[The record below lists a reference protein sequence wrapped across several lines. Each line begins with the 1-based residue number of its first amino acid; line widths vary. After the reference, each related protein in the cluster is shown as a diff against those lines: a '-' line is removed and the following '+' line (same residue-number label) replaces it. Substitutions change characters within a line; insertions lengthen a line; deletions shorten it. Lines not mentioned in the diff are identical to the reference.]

1 MSEMTYCLFVLQ
13 NFVMTVCRAGDKNY
27 LFRFYVDGYTTKVYN
42 IYVCLI
48 ENSERKD

>member
-1 MSEMTYCLFVLQ
+1 MPQAQNDNEKRVPYCSVRYPFFLRKTEHF
-13 NFVMTVCRAGDKNY
+13 N
-27 LFRFYVDGYTTKVYN
+27 VDDCVIKVYN

>member
-1 MSEMTYCLFVLQ
+1 MPQAKKIMK
-13 NFVMTVCRAGDKNY
+13 NGCRIAVYGI
-27 LFRFYVDGYTTKVYN
+27 RFYAEYFNVDDCVIKVYN

>member
-1 MSEMTYCLFVLQ
+1 MVSVFMRKAEHF
-13 NFVMTVCRAGDKNY
+13 N
-27 LFRFYVDGYTTKVYN
+27 VDDCVIKVYN

>member
-1 MSEMTYCLFVLQ
+1 MPKVKDNE
-13 NFVMTVCRAGDKNY
+13 NGCRIAVYGI
-27 LFRFYVDGYTTKVYN
+27 RFMRKAEHFNVDDCVIKVYN